1 MKNDKSWYTGK
12 DAEIIEA
19 YIKKFRGV
27 SSNPLNMK
35 TFGEIL
41 TMAKKELEVDK
52 ND

>member
-1 MKNDKSWYTGK
+1 MKDNKNWHTGK

-27 SSNPLNMK
+27 SPNPLNMK

-41 TMAKKELEVDK
+41 MMAKKELEVEK